1 MYMLDGIDKVLIIN
15 LNERKDRL
23 EFIMDQCD
31 KMEIP
36 KDKIVRI
43 EAIKEDPGWRGCT
56 KSHIK
61 TLQLAKLNGWERIMI
76 LEDDVLFTCTKEYL
90 DDTVKEVVLNKGIWD
105 VILMNYSLSCVAP
118 IGLDKT
124 EEGRKKLKSYYPV
137 TKITDRFFKIDNY
150 AVTASCYIIQNS
162 YYDKLINNYQESL
175 IVGKAL
181 DIHWFKLQK
190 KDKWFLPVPPV
201 GVQRPDYSDIMK
213 RHLSYHF

>member
-1 MYMLDGIDKVLIIN
+1 MLDGIDKVLIIN

-137 TKITDRFFKIDNY
+137 TQITDKFFKINQF
-150 AVTASCYIIQNS
+150 ATTTSCYIIRNS

-181 DIHWFKLQK
+181 DIHWNKLQED
-190 KDKWFLPVPPV
+190 DKWFLPVPPV
-201 GVQRPDYSDIMK
+201 GVQRPDYSDI
-213 RHLSYHF
+213 RNHHVDYGF